1 MVPKLQIYTQVEPLQ
16 LGSLKFDEFDWKL
29 FKKISRNGGGSKKI
43 TCLFGLFTNSVH
55 GNRNKLIWYD

>member
-29 FKKISRNGGGSKKI
+29 LAKLQNTPQLIYMCREALKIEA
-43 TCLFGLFTNSVH
+43 
-55 GNRNKLIWYD
+55 